1 MVERAF
7 CEQYFYV
14 TRMFGTC
21 EGVLSGV
28 WRALWPGGTN
38 INFLSSSS
46 SRPTKNP
53 LAPQCQLTQGSSVCG
68 TTWRKLMRST
78 RLEAINQFRRPK
90 ENILLSSLSLQ
101 RHTHTAGRHLLM
113 TGNARRYMDARSNV
127 TLCQKDVACANKIPF
142 RPPSDRVTSVHG
154 FAHRTKVRREIN
166 RG

>member
-1 MVERAF
+1 MHRVSTVRYTTRLKSSIFPPESSQKTWKSNMVERAF

-28 WRALWPGGTN
+28 GE
-38 INFLSSSS
+38 LSG
-46 SRPTKNP
+46 REVQILTFYHHHHHGPPKNP

-90 ENILLSSLSLQ
+90 ENILLSRLSLQ
-101 RHTHTAGRHLLM
+101 RHTHTHS
-113 TGNARRYMDARSNV
+113 RSSSV
-127 TLCQKDVACANKIPF
+127 D
-142 RPPSDRVTSVHG
+142 DR
-154 FAHRTKVRREIN
+154 KC
-166 RG
+166 